1 MRMGAAIIIT
11 ILVIALI
18 FATSK
23 WIKWKVATL
32 SIVYYI
38 EKNQYKQPSDEEIK
52 ECTGFVVKNMIKDFS
67 RKH

>member
-1 MRMGAAIIIT
+1 MGAAIIIT

-18 FATSK
+18 FTASK

-32 SIVYYI
+32 TMVYYI
-38 EKNQYKQPSDEEIK
+38 EKKQYKQPLDEEIK
-52 ECTGFVVKNMIKDFS
+52 ECTGFVVQNMIKDFS